1 MQYISIVAIMA
12 IKKEATNIVGIRE
25 LKSKLSSYVARV
37 YYGEQV
43 TITDHSEEV
52 ALIVPISRERRVIKS
67 LIKSGLAQ
75 WSGEKPKGL
84 DGIDI
89 KGKALSETILEERQ

>member
-1 MQYISIVAIMA
+1 MVH
-12 IKKEATNIVGIRE
+12 IKGHVNSVGIKE
-25 LKSKLSSYVARV
+25 LKAKLSSYVAKV

-43 TITDHSEEV
+43 TVTDHSEEV
-52 ALIVPISRERRVIKS
+52 ALLVPISRERRVIKS
-67 LIKSGLAQ
+67 LIKSGLTQ

-84 DGIDI
+84 DGIVI